1 MDHFRIDRLIAAVV
15 VSVFIVV
22 DRWTDP
28 TESTRHNA
36 TRRHSRFCI
45 SKKKWGLWVFGVF
58 VVFADLLTPEH
69 PAAQLSQPTSQSAS
83 DERSTMT
90 LMRLKLLM
98 TITLLV
104 SFGRV
109 STFHSTWH
117 GIMAQIV
124 NRRLLALRCNRASLQ
139 PCCSAAATLRSRTC
153 TERSMEEAREG
164 AAQRRGRLG
173 RLLPALFERGAHIT

>member
-1 MDHFRIDRLIAAVV
+1 
-15 VSVFIVV
+15 
-22 DRWTDP
+22 
-28 TESTRHNA
+28 
-36 TRRHSRFCI
+36 
-45 SKKKWGLWVFGVF
+45 
-58 VVFADLLTPEH
+58 
-69 PAAQLSQPTSQSAS
+69 
-83 DERSTMT
+83 MT

-98 TITLLV
+98 TITLMV

-124 NRRLLALRCNRASLQ
+124 NRRLLALRCKRASLQ
-139 PCCSAAATLRSRTC
+139 PRCSAAATLRSRTC
-153 TERSMEEAREG
+153 TERSMEDAREG